1 MNYHSEY
8 YGIMI
13 FKNTARGYQLKYSAR
28 LNNRDKIAAD
38 TLDGIKELI
47 KERIK

>member
-13 FKNTARGYQLKYSAR
+13 FKNTAPGYQLKYSAR
-28 LNNRDKIAAD
+28 LNNGDKIVAD
-38 TLDGIKELI
+38 TLEGIKKSI
-47 KERIK
+47 KDRIR